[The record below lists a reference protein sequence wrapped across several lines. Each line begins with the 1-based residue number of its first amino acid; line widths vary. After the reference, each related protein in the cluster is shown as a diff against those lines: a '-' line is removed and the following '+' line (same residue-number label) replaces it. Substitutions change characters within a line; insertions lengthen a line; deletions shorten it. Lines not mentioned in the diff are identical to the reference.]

1 MKDVEAHT
9 RKSYGANTFRETDP
23 YIRHSFKEAVNL
35 HAEMLEYFHY
45 FQIRSWTIEKK
56 KPLLWERFAFRI
68 INIIRDL
75 LEGPLF
81 YQFMGFVAFLAF
93 ALLFMDQSMSQ
104 IDIDTIYS
112 INLITCQTS
121 LNLIA
126 CYFGDNLSR
135 DLLDVADVSYNIIWY
150 QFALKER
157 TFLPWIIRRSQ
168 IPFQLTGF
176 KLIDCSM
183 STFMKVYILAFSAM
197 RPFLRPKSS
206 FFQSLLQLFRS
217 AGSYYV
223 IFRQAAEKNW
233 T

>member
-1 MKDVEAHT
+1 MWKRTHGRATEQTLSVQRT
-9 RKSYGANTFRETDP
+9 LTFVILLRKPLICTLKCLSIF
-23 YIRHSFKEAVNL
+23 IFFKYD
-35 HAEMLEYFHY
+35 LEPL
-45 FQIRSWTIEKK
+45 KK

-223 IFRQAAEKNW
+223 IFRQAAEKN
-233 T
+233 